1 MQYEDMLKI
10 LLYIEKELQIF
21 SMCGIFCLAKTDFVI
36 SKFYSAVNTIT
47 FYIYIAQNTNSKRKL
62 YESKN
67 ISY

>member
-47 FYIYIAQNTNSKRKL
+47 FYNLYRSKHKQQKETL
-62 YESKN
+62 
-67 ISY
+67 